1 MVRRLSLCRLLSY
14 LGHASSPAGS
24 PPATAM
30 LARRPARPVPLP
42 QILLLPST
50 RCPRDGWDDFA
61 DDSLAANLLLSPS
74 SWVSLLDPTSP
85 PPLAMRPTHR
95 PTRSSLR
102 APARCSP
109 HRPMGTTRCSPRH
122 TDRGRGRGEAPGRA
136 VRAGVPHWRQDDAHD
151 IPIAHVPAPQ
161 VRYRRGRSP
170 VKDGPCVLLLPPGGE
185 VAMTLCFTTS
195 TTST

>member
-1 MVRRLSLCRLLSY
+1 MHLPLPVHRPQQRCWPVAQLGPFHY
-14 LGHASSPAGS
+14 LKSFFYHPLGVHVTGGTTSPTIRWPPTCSSPR
-24 PPATAM
+24 PP
-30 LARRPARPVPLP
+30 
-42 QILLLPST
+42 
-50 RCPRDGWDDFA
+50 G
-61 DDSLAANLLLSPS
+61 SPS
-74 SWVSLLDPTSP
+74 STQPAL

-122 TDRGRGRGEAPGRA
+122 ADRGRGRGGAPGRA

-185 VAMTLCFTTS
+185 VAKTLCFTTS